1 MTIAC
6 IILNT
11 AIDDSGALELAVDCA
26 ISMNADWDGGAV
38 EYVFEDGSSL
48 FYCDYKVLA
57 LN

>member
-1 MTIAC
+1 MTIAR

-11 AIDDSGALELAVDCA
+11 AVDDSVALELAIDCA
-26 ISMNADWDGGAV
+26 ISVNTDWDEGAV

-48 FYCDYKVLA
+48 FSCDSKVLA